1 VGVLEYKNK
10 RERGGRDVQTRGFGI
25 VGHGVGA
32 VDEVDGELGVAVVG
46 GAGASTSQCRGGVK
60 VVGRSRG

>member
-1 VGVLEYKNK
+1 M
-10 RERGGRDVQTRGFGI
+10 QTRGFGV

-46 GAGASTSQCRGGVK
+46 GAGALTSQRRGGVK
-60 VVGRSRG
+60 VVGRSCGRGTPEW